1 MMQCVSF
8 GRQNILRSKWR
19 NRLSKFYLEDSMI
32 FNRSVGFHFKR
43 GQFFKTG
50 AQVVLVFALLISL
63 VASAVNVR
71 QTHASGSLTIAPI
84 TWNVIGLDSNLVTVG
99 PEHFPIGARVCSPLV

>member
-32 FNRSVGFHFKR
+32 FHRSVGFHFKR

-50 AQVVLVFALLISL
+50 ARAALVFALLVSL
-63 VASAVNVR
+63 VASAVNVSP
-71 QTHASGSLTIAPI
+71 AYAAASLTITPI
-84 TWNVIGLDSNLVTVG
+84 TWNVIGLDSNNVTVG
-99 PEHFPIGARVCSPLV
+99 PENFP